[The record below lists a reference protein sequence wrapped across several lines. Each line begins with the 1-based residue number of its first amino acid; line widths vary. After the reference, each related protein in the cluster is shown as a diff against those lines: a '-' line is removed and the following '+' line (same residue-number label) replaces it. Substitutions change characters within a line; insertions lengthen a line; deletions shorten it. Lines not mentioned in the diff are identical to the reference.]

1 MERFLYTYFG
11 YNKEYIENTN
21 AIIIQKAYRN
31 YIDYKKK
38 NLSDHIKYFSVFNKE
53 KSDIE
58 LDKEI
63 YEDMDYWNSM
73 RKLIKTKIL
82 GNYVFI

>member
-1 MERFLYTYFG
+1 MERFLYIYFD
-11 YNKEYIENTN
+11 YNKEYIENNN

-38 NLSDHIKYFSVFNKE
+38 KLSDSIRHFSVFNKE

-63 YEDMDYWNSM
+63 YEDIDYWISM

>member
-1 MERFLYTYFG
+1 MERFLYTYFD
-11 YNKEYIENTN
+11 YNKEYIENNN

-38 NLSDHIKYFSVFNKE
+38 KLLDHIKYFSVFNKE
-53 KSDIE
+53 KNDIE
-58 LDKEI
+58 LEKEI
-63 YEDMDYWNSM
+63 YEDMDYWISM

>member
-1 MERFLYTYFG
+1 MERLLYTYFG
-11 YNKEYIENTN
+11 YNKEYIENNN

-38 NLSDHIKYFSVFNKE
+38 KILDYIKYFSVFNKE

-63 YEDMDYWNSM
+63 YEDMDYWISM

-82 GNYVFI
+82 ENYIFI